1 MIVNLEKC
9 IGCGKCRV
17 YCPVNAIHLENRKAV
32 INQDLCTECA
42 NCLRAQICPRDALEK
57 PELTWPRQVRS
68 QMSDVTTVYRGVN
81 GRGTEEMKT
90 NDVTHRFKKGFA
102 GIAVELGRPQVST
115 TMRDLEKVSR
125 VVAAHGATFEEC
137 NPITSY
143 IIDKS
148 IGQIDPQILDERVIS
163 GIIEVTVPIDPSP
176 GKCGGHHCLR
186 RSCWIPCSAWML
198 CASITRTAPTMLA
211 RFWTGPAF
219 GIGPTPKTM
228 WVSAIWIKGGTPYV
242 SHTA

>member
-17 YCPVNAIHLENRKAV
+17 YCPVNAIRVENRKAV

-42 NCLRAQICPRDALEK
+42 NCLRAKICPRDALEK
-57 PELTWPRQVRS
+57 PELSWPRQVRS

-115 TMRDLEKVSR
+115 TMRDLEKVAR

-143 IIDKS
+143 IVDKS
-148 IGQIDPQILDERVIS
+148 TGQVDPQILDERVIS
-163 GIIEVTVPIDPSP
+163 GIIEVTVPIDRLQENVEAIIASADQLDTVFSLDVVCVNNEDGTNDARQILDRAGIWYRPNAKNNV
-176 GKCGGHHCLR
+176 GLGHLD
-186 RSCWIPCSAWML
+186 
-198 CASITRTAPTMLA
+198 
-211 RFWTGPAF
+211 
-219 GIGPTPKTM
+219 
-228 WVSAIWIKGGTPYV
+228 
-242 SHTA
+242 